1 MPINPEKFILKMIN
15 KFDGKYNLPHDIL
28 VDVIV
33 TVLNDA
39 PDLYFTYDM
48 VQEHPEF
55 CRKCGSC
62 CRQRDMDCEYFNGR
76 TCDEYYTRKEYCAEF
91 PYYEIDTNGVGRGL
105 ILDPGC
111 NFALK
116 LAEMVLD
123 TELKKQELSLNDY

>member
-62 CRQRDMDCEYFNGR
+62 CRQRDMCHCGIRMHPLGHCITD
-76 TCDEYYTRKEYCAEF
+76 AE
-91 PYYEIDTNGVGRGL
+91 
-105 ILDPGC
+105 
-111 NFALK
+111 
-116 LAEMVLD
+116 
-123 TELKKQELSLNDY
+123 